1 MALPRQLTEAA
12 KAVVD
17 QCVVNGRGIG
27 GMVIDVGKCVR
38 GILGFC

>member
-12 KAVVD
+12 TAVVNH
-17 QCVVNGRGIG
+17 CVVNARGIG

-38 GILGFC
+38 EILGSC